1 MIPLDFSSNHT
12 FKYSIIKKLFILT
25 LLCTAISF
33 CFSSCSKDEESLLDK
48 RLVGTKWTTVDVV
61 EGWFSGGT
69 SYHTYEFTSASN
81 GSIYTTK
88 NGNVIETYGDFTYIL
103 TYPNIKITK
112 TDGTILNYTFKD
124 SRTMVVYNTTNE
136 YGSYQ
141 KYVKQ

>member
-1 MIPLDFSSNHT
+1 M
-12 FKYSIIKKLFILT
+12 KKLLTLT

-33 CFSSCSKDEESLLDK
+33 CFLSCSKDEESTLDQ

-69 SYHTYEFTSASN
+69 SYRTYEFTTASS

-88 NGNVIETYGDFTYIL
+88 NGNVIETYGDLTYVL
-103 TYPNIKITK
+103 AYPNISITDDEGK
-112 TDGTILNYTFKD
+112 VYKYTFKD

-136 YGSYQ
+136 YGYYQ

>member
-1 MIPLDFSSNHT
+1 M
-12 FKYSIIKKLFILT
+12 KKLAL
-25 LLCTAISF
+25 
-33 CFSSCSKDEESLLDK
+33 SLLFASILFGCSVEDEFDT

-88 NGNVIETYGDFTYIL
+88 NGNVIETYGDFTYVL
-103 TYPNIKITK
+103 VYPNISITDDEGDIYK
-112 TDGTILNYTFKD
+112 YTFKD

-141 KYVKQ
+141 KYIKQ